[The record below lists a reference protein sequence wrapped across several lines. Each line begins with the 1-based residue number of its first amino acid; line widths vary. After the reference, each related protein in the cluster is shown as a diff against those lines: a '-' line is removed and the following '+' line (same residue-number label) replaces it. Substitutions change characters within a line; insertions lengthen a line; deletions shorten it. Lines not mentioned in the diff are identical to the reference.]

1 MFSVLVRR
9 VMLVRQVMME
19 VMGLLVMTVLLV
31 TAEVPGLLATAVI
44 PETQAITVQEE
55 TVETLVVLVM
65 LAEQVLQVTLVEGAA
80 AEAAAEAD
88 TQTLFL
94 NQFSPEIPE
103 VPETRPHQAATEEQ
117 AVVVTLPP
125 HRFLQACRVTRVM

>member
-1 MFSVLVRR
+1 
-9 VMLVRQVMME
+9 MLVRQVMME

-88 TQTLFL
+88 TQTLF
-94 NQFSPEIPE
+94 
-103 VPETRPHQAATEEQ
+103 
-117 AVVVTLPP
+117 
-125 HRFLQACRVTRVM
+125 